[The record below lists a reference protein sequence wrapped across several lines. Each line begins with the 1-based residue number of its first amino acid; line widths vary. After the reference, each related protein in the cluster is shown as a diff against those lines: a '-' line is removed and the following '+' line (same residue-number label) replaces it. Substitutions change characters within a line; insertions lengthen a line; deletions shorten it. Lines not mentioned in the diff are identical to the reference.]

1 MTFGEF
7 LKRLREEKGFKI
19 RELARLSRQDPA
31 YIHRLE
37 SGERISPSADVL
49 KSIIRSLKADERQQR
64 ILRLLGD
71 QGEVDDTLVSLVLRK
86 EEILME
92 DFESAARASFRG
104 SPPKTEEQWE
114 KFIDGI
120 RKARESIEGG

>member
-19 RELARLSRQDPA
+19 RELARLSSQDPA

-104 SPPKTEEQWE
+104 NRPKTEEQWE
-114 KFIDGI
+114 KFINGI

>member
-71 QGEVDDTLVSLVLRK
+71 QGEVDDTLVSLVLTK

-92 DFESAARASFRG
+92 DFESAGRASFRG
-104 SPPKTEEQWE
+104 NRPKTEEQWE